1 MTVRVL
7 QGDSRKVLRTL
18 KPNSVDACCTDPP
31 YALES
36 IVKRFGKPG
45 AKAATG
51 RFYKRAAKGF
61 MGQQWDT
68 GETAFDPKFWRG
80 VYRVLKPG
88 AFLIAFGGTRT
99 YHRLATA
106 IEDAGF
112 EIRDMLAWLYGSGMP
127 KTSKD
132 VARAIDQHYGVKGHK
147 PCNGRPEH
155 QESANRLYGPRIAN
169 AKFTPG
175 ALGGSSEFYQAA
187 HPDAVEWEGY
197 GSALKPALEPVVF
210 ARKPLSESTLAK
222 NVLLH
227 RTGGLH
233 IALSKVGAALVK
245 TQAKGPKDSF
255 ARRGDGTKSGF
266 GGMDESAPRAGRWPA
281 NVQHDGSQEVVE
293 AFPEVQPSSRGIK
306 GVDGSNSVAHGGF
319 APDPTERGYTDDG
332 SAARFFYSAKA
343 DSEDR
348 LGSEHPTVKPVDLMR
363 HYVGLITPHGG
374 TVLDPFAG
382 TGSTGLAALG
392 VGRDAILIERES
404 AYVADI
410 ERRLAWA
417 RGEGRLTALEAAR
430 DLDPGKAQGDDLPL
444 FGGAV

>member
-1 MTVRVL
+1 MTVTVIHD
-7 QGDSRKVLRTL
+7 DSRKAL
-18 KPNSVDACCTDPP
+18 KRLKANSVDACCTDPP

-36 IVKRFGKPG
+36 IVKRFGGPN

-68 GETAFDPKFWRG
+68 GETAFDPKFWRA

-99 YHRLATA
+99 YHRLATS

-132 VARAIDQHYGVKGHK
+132 VARAIDQHFGVKGHR
-147 PCNGRPEH
+147 PRNGRDGEATAG
-155 QESANRLYGPRIAN
+155 QRYAEQGATDFAM
-169 AKFTPG
+169 TPG
-175 ALGGSSEFYQAA
+175 TRGGGGEFYQAA

-197 GSALKPALEPVVF
+197 GTALKPALEPIVF
-210 ARKPLSESTLAK
+210 ARKPLSETTLAK

-227 RTGGLH
+227 RTGGIH
-233 IALSKVGAALVK
+233 IALSKIGAALVK
-245 TQAKGPKDSF
+245 TNAKGPKDSF
-255 ARRGDGTKSGF
+255 GRQGGGDPSGF
-266 GGMDESAPRAGRWPA
+266 KGMDESAPRSGRWPA

-293 AFPEVQPSSRGIK
+293 AFPEVADSSVGIK
-306 GVDGSNSVAHGGF
+306 GVNGSFSVAHGGF
-319 APDPTERGYTDDG
+319 APDPTERGYTDTG
-332 SAARFFYSAKA
+332 RASRFFYSAKA

-348 LGSEHPTVKPVDLMR
+348 MGSDHPTVKPVDLMR

-392 VGRDAILIERES
+392 VGRDAILIEREAS
-404 AYVADI
+404 YVADI

-417 RGEGRLTALEAAR
+417 RGEGRLTAIEAAR
-430 DLDPGKAQGDDLPL
+430 DLDADKAAGADLPL
-444 FGGAV
+444 FGVAV